1 MGVQSTAHVHVL
13 KIRFSLEKPRTTPI
27 SISFLFSGAE
37 LKKMELPYD
46 EIEFNGYE
54 G

>member
-1 MGVQSTAHVHVL
+1 VSYATSVHVYVI
-13 KIRFSLEKPRTTPI
+13 KIRLSLEKPRTTPI
-27 SISFLFSGAE
+27 SVSFLFSGAE

-46 EIEFNGYE
+46 ENGYE